1 MSFINTRPDVSGHS
15 VKLFYEDLGKGKPV
29 VFIHGWPLNH
39 EMWEY
44 QLAELPKH
52 NLRCI
57 AYDRRGFGKSDRP
70 WGNYDYDTLAD
81 DLKAV
86 LDQLDLRQVTLV
98 GFSMGGGEIAR
109 YIGKYGTERLEKV
122 VLISAVTP
130 FMLKTDDNTE
140 GVPKENFDQ
149 MVDKLSNDR
158 PAFLADFGKKFY
170 GVTMLSHPVSQQL
183 LDWNQMLC
191 LMSSSKATTDCVR
204 SFSETD
210 FRKDV
215 PQITV
220 PTLII
225 HGEADN
231 TVPIAVSGNKT
242 AALLPHALYKVYE
255 DAPHGLFITEKD
267 RLNAD
272 LMDFIGVEP
281 LISSNLKRKRV
292 EYSPLQA
299 YFF

>member
-1 MSFINTRPDVSGHS
+1 MPFIKTTPDANGNV
-15 VKLFYEDLGKGKPV
+15 VNLFYEDLGTGNPV

-44 QLAELPKH
+44 QLSELPMH
-52 NLRCI
+52 NMRCI

-70 WGNYDYDTLAD
+70 LKNYDYDTLAD

-86 LDQLDLRQVTLV
+86 LDQLRITKVTLV

-109 YIGKYGTERLEKV
+109 YIGKYGTEHIEKV

-130 FMLKTDDNTE
+130 YMLQTDNNPE
-140 GVPKENFDQ
+140 GVDKAVFDE
-149 MVDKLSNDR
+149 MVQKISEDR

-170 GVTMLSHPVSQQL
+170 GVEVFSHPVSQPM
-183 LDWNQMLC
+183 LDWNQAHCM
-191 LMSSSKATTDCVR
+191 MSSARATMDCVR

-215 PQITV
+215 LKIKV

-225 HGEADN
+225 HGDADK
-231 TVPIAVSGNKT
+231 TVPVSAGNRT
-242 AALLPHALYKVYE
+242 AALLPHATYIVYE
-255 DAPHGLFITEKD
+255 GAPHGLFITQKD

-272 LMDFIGVEP
+272 LIHFIGGKDANGKVSKQEH
-281 LISSNLKRKRV
+281 
-292 EYSPLQA
+292 A
-299 YFF
+299 YYNAL